1 MSLLLH
7 SVAKLI
13 FFAILAVVVLTLLTW
28 LTKKT
33 GSDKITPSSEWPED
47 KATSVNRVSSI
58 RDSNKKKEKKERRRA
73 S

>member
-1 MSLLLH
+1 MSLPLH
-7 SVAKLI
+7 IVARLI

-33 GSDKITPSSEWPED
+33 RSDKITPSSEWPED
-47 KATSVNRVSSI
+47 KTAYVNRVSSTQ
-58 RDSNKKKEKKERRRA
+58 DSKEKKERRRA